1 VVFRN
6 TRKSRRNLRDGCCI
20 QPCNGMPVVSVTV
33 ARKQRWRQFGF
44 RLFAL
49 AVLALFVSGK
59 DPLANLR
66 EHSHSRTQTHS
77 CAACHSA
84 LLSAAGAAAAIT
96 LPPVAFTGWS
106 NPPAVQPLPGNPT
119 VIARSSRA
127 PPVTSSLHLV

>member
-1 VVFRN
+1 
-6 TRKSRRNLRDGCCI
+6 
-20 QPCNGMPVVSVTV
+20 MPVVSTV
-33 ARKQRWRQFGF
+33 VAGRQWWRQLGL

-49 AVLALFVSGK
+49 AILAAFVAAQ

-84 LLSAAGAAAAIT
+84 LLSAAAAPAAIT

-106 NPPAVQPLPGNPT
+106 TPPAAQSLPGSAT
-119 VIARSSRA
+119 VITHSSRA
-127 PPVTSSLHLV
+127 PPAASSLHLV